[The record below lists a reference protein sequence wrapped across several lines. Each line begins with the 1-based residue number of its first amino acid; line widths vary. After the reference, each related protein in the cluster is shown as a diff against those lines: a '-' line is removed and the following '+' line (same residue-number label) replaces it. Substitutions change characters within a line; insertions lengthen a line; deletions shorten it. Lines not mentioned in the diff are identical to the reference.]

1 MKQFMALLRLQLLS
15 KYADLKPRNLKTA
28 LKEKKGRTVGMIFLI
43 LFLVL
48 YLGGMLFYLETQMID
63 ALLKYGMADMLVTL
77 AVVFATVGTIILS
90 FFFVL
95 SSLFLGRDA
104 AYLASLPLK
113 PRTILGAKLTQV
125 WISETGINALIILPA
140 CILYGIKTGAAAIF
154 YVRMVVVWL
163 LIAILPICLIAI
175 LSTLLIRLSALWKHK
190 EMLLTVG
197 GIVFLFGYMYLMM
210 NLGAMSGDAAEGG
223 NMIQNLLLNNTERI
237 TSMTQLFPPTA
248 WAAEGMLGQ
257 NNTMFMVWILISLAA
272 PVLLVWLLGYGY
284 RKLSM
289 LQSETPAS
297 PKKKFTGRE
306 SFAAG
311 GQLKACILREIKTIL
326 RVPSYA
332 TNILPISFMPVVMI
346 IMMSVLIGR
355 ITGSQTAADAVAADA
370 AVAAADAAANGAQSI
385 GSIFAEMFPAQ
396 IMCIMAGVMAYMG
409 GLSPAL
415 CTAVTREGKGHDFLT
430 ALPVPTSTFIRA
442 KFIVGYGL
450 NVIGLAAATVA
461 LIVLFPGFE
470 LQACLALALCLLY
483 LYTNAC
489 LSLSRDI
496 KKPRLDWVT
505 EQEAV
510 KQNFGVLIS
519 MAISWVILVTVG
531 ILAYFLISRGL
542 DMWLVFGIL
551 GGVLLVLCIVTRSYM
566 YKTAD
571 KYYCEK

>member
-175 LSTLLIRLSALWKHK
+175 LSTLLIRLSALWKHR

-311 GQLKACILREIKTIL
+311 GQLKACIMREIKTIL

-332 TNILPISFMPVVMI
+332 TNILPICFMPLLMV
-346 IMMSVLIGR
+346 IMMSMIMGRVGDEGETVQMLMGNLSQVL
-355 ITGSQTAADAVAADA
+355 V
-370 AVAAADAAANGAQSI
+370 
-385 GSIFAEMFPAQ
+385 
-396 IMCIMAGVMAYMG
+396 MCVLAGVMAYMG
-409 GLSPAL
+409 GMNPAL
-415 CTAVTREGKGHDFLT
+415 STAVTREGKGHDFMT
-430 ALPVPTSTFIRA
+430 ALPVSGMTFVRA
-442 KFIVGYGL
+442 KFIVGFGL
-450 NVIGLAAATVA
+450 SVLGLVAATIA
-461 LIVLFPGFE
+461 LIVMFPNYV
-470 LQACLALALCLLY
+470 LPAVLALALCLLY
-483 LYTNAC
+483 SYTNSA
-489 LSLSRDI
+489 LALSRDV

-519 MAISWVILVTVG
+519 MLVSWVILIALGVLT
-531 ILAYFLISRGL
+531 YFLITWGL
-542 DMWLVFGIL
+542 DMLPVFGIL
-551 GGVLLVLCIVTRSYM
+551 AGILAVMAIGAHIYLK
-566 YKTAD
+566 KTPE
-571 KYYCEK
+571 KYYCAG

>member
-28 LKEKKGRTVGMIFLI
+28 LKEKKGRTIGMFIAI

-48 YLGGMLFYLETQMID
+48 YLGGMLFYIETQMID
-63 ALLKYGMADMLVTL
+63 TLLKFGMADMLITL

-104 AYLASLPLK
+104 AYLASLPIK
-113 PRTILGAKLTQV
+113 PRTLLSAKLTQV

-154 YVRMVVVWL
+154 YFRMVVVWL

-197 GIVFLFGYMYLMM
+197 GIVFLIGYMYLMM
-210 NLGAMSGDAAEGG
+210 NLSTISSDAADGG
-223 NMIQNLLLNNTERI
+223 SMIQNLLMNNTERI
-237 TSMTQLFPPTA
+237 TSMTKLFPPTA

-257 NNTMFMVWILISLAA
+257 NDTMFLVWILVSLAA

-306 SFAAG
+306 SFKSG

-332 TNILPISFMPVVMI
+332 TNILPISFMPVIMIVM
-346 IMMSVLIGR
+346 MNVVVGK
-355 ITGSQTAADAVAADA
+355 ITANQAPVDA
-370 AVAAADAAANGAQSI
+370 ATVDAAATAGKSI
-385 GSIFAEMFPAQ
+385 GSLFAQMFPVQ

-450 NVIGLAAATVA
+450 SVIGLVAATVA

-470 LQACLALALCLLY
+470 LQAVLALVLCLMFLY
-483 LYTNAC
+483 ANAC

-519 MAISWVILVTVG
+519 MAISWVILVTLG

-542 DMWLVFGIL
+542 EMWPVFGIL
-551 GGVLLVLCIVTRSYM
+551 GGILLVLCIVTRSYL
-566 YKTAD
+566 YKTAE
-571 KYYCEK
+571 KHYCEK

>member
-28 LKEKKGRTVGMIFLI
+28 LKEKKGRTIGMFIAI

-48 YLGGMLFYLETQMID
+48 YLGGMLFYIETQMID
-63 ALLKYGMADMLVTL
+63 TLLKFGMADMLITL

-104 AYLASLPLK
+104 AYLASLPIK
-113 PRTILGAKLTQV
+113 PRTLLSAKLTQV

-197 GIVFLFGYMYLMM
+197 GIVFLIGYMYLMM
-210 NLGAMSGDAAEGG
+210 NLSTISSDAADGG
-223 NMIQNLLLNNTERI
+223 SMIQNLLMNNTERI
-237 TSMTQLFPPTA
+237 TSMTKLFPPTA

-257 NNTMFMVWILISLAA
+257 NDTMFLVWILVSLAA

-306 SFAAG
+306 SFKSG

-332 TNILPISFMPVVMI
+332 TNILPISFMPVIMIVM
-346 IMMSVLIGR
+346 MNVVVGK
-355 ITGSQTAADAVAADA
+355 ITANQAPVDA
-370 AVAAADAAANGAQSI
+370 ATVDAAATAGKSI
-385 GSIFAEMFPAQ
+385 GSLFATMFPVQ

-415 CTAVTREGKGHDFLT
+415 CTASTCAFMSGKRLATGIQS
-430 ALPVPTSTFIRA
+430 PVA
-442 KFIVGYGL
+442 
-450 NVIGLAAATVA
+450 
-461 LIVLFPGFE
+461 E
-470 LQACLALALCLLY
+470 
-483 LYTNAC
+483 
-489 LSLSRDI
+489 
-496 KKPRLDWVT
+496 
-505 EQEAV
+505 
-510 KQNFGVLIS
+510 
-519 MAISWVILVTVG
+519 
-531 ILAYFLISRGL
+531 
-542 DMWLVFGIL
+542 
-551 GGVLLVLCIVTRSYM
+551 
-566 YKTAD
+566 
-571 KYYCEK
+571 

>member
-28 LKEKKGRTVGMIFLI
+28 LKEKKGRTIGMFIAV

-48 YLGGMLFYLETQMID
+48 YLGGMLFYIETQMID
-63 ALLKYGMADMLVTL
+63 TLLKFGMADMLITL

-104 AYLASLPLK
+104 AYLASLPIK
-113 PRTILGAKLTQV
+113 PRTLLSAKLTQV

-197 GIVFLFGYMYLMM
+197 GIVFLIGYMYLMM
-210 NLGAMSGDAAEGG
+210 NLSTISSDAADGG
-223 NMIQNLLLNNTERI
+223 SMIQNLLMNNTERI
-237 TSMTQLFPPTA
+237 TSMTKLFPPTA

-257 NNTMFMVWILISLAA
+257 NDTMFLVWILVSLAA

-306 SFAAG
+306 SFKSG

-332 TNILPISFMPVVMI
+332 TNILPISFMPVIMIVM
-346 IMMSVLIGR
+346 MNVVVGK
-355 ITGSQTAADAVAADA
+355 ITANQAPVDA
-370 AVAAADAAANGAQSI
+370 ATVDAAATAGKSI
-385 GSIFAEMFPAQ
+385 GSLFAKMFPVQ

-415 CTAVTREGKGHDFLT
+415 CTAVTREGKGHGFLT

-450 NVIGLAAATVA
+450 SVIGLVAATVA

-470 LQACLALALCLLY
+470 LQAVLALVLCLLF
-483 LYTNAC
+483 LYANAC
-489 LSLSRDI
+489 LALSRDI

-510 KQNFGVLIS
+510 KQNFGVMIS
-519 MAISWVILVTVG
+519 MAISWVILVTLG

-542 DMWLVFGIL
+542 EMWPVFGIL
-551 GGVLLVLCIVTRSYM
+551 GGILLVLCIVTRSYL
-566 YKTAD
+566 YKTAE